1 MIEFIWR
8 DKMTK
13 TNKKGEKSPQKR
25 KQNLPVG
32 VMHSFVIWQK
42 PVELIWRDKFMKTK
56 KGNKTY
62 LWGDA

>member
-32 VMHSFVIWQK
+32 VMHSFV
-42 PVELIWRDKFMKTK
+42 RDLAKA
-56 KGNKTY
+56 GGVD
-62 LWGDA
+62 LER